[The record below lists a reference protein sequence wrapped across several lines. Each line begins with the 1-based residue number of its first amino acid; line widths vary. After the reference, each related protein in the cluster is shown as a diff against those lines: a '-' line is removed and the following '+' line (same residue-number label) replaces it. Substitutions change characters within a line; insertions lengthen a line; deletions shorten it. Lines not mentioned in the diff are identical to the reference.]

1 MKSSVRSELLC
12 EGWRRVRT
20 RCLRSM
26 CEGRRYRS
34 SMCDRRKCLS
44 STYCTVYVKAG
55 GFRAP
60 CVKRVVSELYVRR
73 QEVSQL
79 YVCRE
84 EVPEFHV

>member
-12 EGWRRVRT
+12 EGWRCVRT

-44 STYCTVYVKAG
+44 STVYVKAG

-60 CVKRVVSELYVRR
+60 CVKEVVSELYVRR

-84 EVPEFHV
+84 EVSELHV